1 MIRAYIA
8 LGSNL
13 GNPRAQLISAVAA
26 VERLPATVLAA
37 CSPAYASAAVGP
49 GEQPDYLNAVIAVDT
64 ALPPGELLAA
74 LQAIEADHGRCR
86 AQRWAAR
93 TLDLD
98 LLVYGEQQIQ
108 SEHLDI
114 PHPRLAQRN
123 FVLYPLS
130 DIAPELT
137 LPCGTWIGSLLV
149 ACPRAD
155 LQSAGELRDPGA

>member
-13 GNPRAQLISAVAA
+13 GNPRAQLVSALAA
-26 VERLPATVLAA
+26 VERLPSTALVA
-37 CSPAYASAAVGP
+37 CSPAYSSAAVGP
-49 GEQPDYLNAVIAVDT
+49 GAQPDYLNAVIAVDT
-64 ALPPGELLAA
+64 ALPPMELLAA
-74 LQAIEADHGRCR
+74 LLAIEADHGRR
-86 AQRWAAR
+86 RTQRWAAR

-98 LLVYGEQQIQ
+98 LLIYGEQQIQ
-108 SEHLDI
+108 SENLEI

-137 LPCGTWIGSLLV
+137 LPCGTSIGSLLT
-149 ACPRAD
+149 ACPKVN
-155 LQSAGELRDPGA
+155 LQSVGELRGPGA